1 MSPPGRP
8 RTPDSASAPSGPS
21 AAPDTTARHVRFGWL
36 DLAGPSDDRDGVV
49 VDGSG
54 LALGTP
60 AGRRDYHDPFGDSGP
75 RGYDYGL
82 WVSPPQSST
91 FPVTSIVVSWAAET
105 PGTSWVG
112 VGVRGRPDDDT
123 PWSRW
128 FVVTRW
134 AATDDEIHPT
144 TVPGQ
149 TADGATVEADELNI
163 EPDRGWTSYQV
174 RAILFRLAGTADRS
188 RLTRLGI
195 MTSAVRRGT
204 DSELPPTSRPTLP
217 EPVTL
222 EVPTYSQQLHRDSFP
237 RYDGG
242 GQSWCSPTSVAMVL
256 SYFDALPPPH
266 DYAWVEPQSA
276 DRFVPYLARR
286 CFDHAYG
293 GAGNWAF
300 NTAFAA
306 TRDLEAFVTRLRC
319 LAEAE
324 EFIAAGIPLVTSLA
338 FDDGELDGAGYD
350 TKGHLMVL
358 VGFTETGDVVVNDP
372 ASHRTESNDDVRT
385 VYRRDQVEALW
396 LRSSGGVVY
405 VIHPSYLPLPPAPS
419 EPNW

>member
-1 MSPPGRP
+1 MSPPP
-8 RTPDSASAPSGPS
+8 EAS
-21 AAPDTTARHVRFGWL
+21 DRHVTFGWF
-36 DLAGPSDDRDGVV
+36 DLIGEVADRDGIAN
-49 VDGSG
+49 DGI
-54 LALGTP
+54 ALTLGIP
-60 AGRRDYHDPFGDSGP
+60 AGQTEYHDPFGDSGP
-75 RGYDYGL
+75 RSYDFGF
-82 WVSPPQSST
+82 WVSPPQSTT
-91 FPVTSIVVSWAAET
+91 FPVTSIVASWAAQT
-105 PGTSWVG
+105 PGTSWIG
-112 VGVRGRPDDDT
+112 VGVRGRSSEDE

-128 FVVTRW
+128 FVLTRW

-149 TADGATVEADELNI
+149 SADGASVDADELKI
-163 EPDRGWTSYQV
+163 EPERAWTCYQV
-174 RAILFRLAGTADRS
+174 RAILFRLVGADDRP

-195 MTSAVRRGT
+195 MTSAVQRGREADLPLT
-204 DSELPPTSRPTLP
+204 SKPTRSESVELD
-217 EPVTL
+217 
-222 EVPTYSQQLHRDSFP
+222 VPTYSQQLHRDHYP

-266 DYAWVEPQSA
+266 DYAWVEPMSA

-306 TRDLEAFVTRLRC
+306 TRELEGFVTRLRS

-324 EFIAAGIPLVTSLA
+324 EFIAAGIPLIMSLA

-350 TKGHLMVL
+350 SKGHLMVI
-358 VGFTETGDVVVNDP
+358 VGFTDDGDVIVNDP
-372 ASHRTESNDDVRT
+372 ASHREESNDAVRT
-385 VYRRDQVEALW
+385 VYRRDQVEMLW

-405 VIHPSYLPLPPAPS
+405 VIRPRYFPLPPSPV

>member
-1 MSPPGRP
+1 MSPPP
-8 RTPDSASAPSGPS
+8 EAS
-21 AAPDTTARHVRFGWL
+21 DRHVTFGWF
-36 DLAGPSDDRDGVV
+36 DLIGEVADRDGIAN
-49 VDGSG
+49 DGI
-54 LALGTP
+54 ALTLGIP
-60 AGRRDYHDPFGDSGP
+60 AGQTEYHDPFGDSGP
-75 RGYDYGL
+75 RSYDFGF
-82 WVSPPQSST
+82 WVSPPQSSP
-91 FPVTSIVVSWAAET
+91 FPVTSIVASWAAQT

-112 VGVRGRPDDDT
+112 VGVRGRSSEDE

-128 FVVTRW
+128 FVLTRW

-149 TADGATVEADELNI
+149 SADGASVDADELKI
-163 EPDRGWTSYQV
+163 EPERAWTCYQV
-174 RAILFRLAGTADRS
+174 RAILFRLVGTDDRP

-195 MTSAVRRGT
+195 MTSAVQRGREADLPLT
-204 DSELPPTSRPTLP
+204 SKPTRSESIELD
-217 EPVTL
+217 
-222 EVPTYSQQLHRDSFP
+222 VPTYSQQLHRDHYP

-266 DYAWVEPQSA
+266 DYAWVEPMSA

-306 TRDLEAFVTRLRC
+306 TRDLEGFVTRLRS

-324 EFIAAGIPLVTSLA
+324 EFIAAGIPLIMSLA
-338 FDDGELDGAGYD
+338 FDDGELDGTGYD
-350 TKGHLMVL
+350 SKGHLMVI
-358 VGFTETGDVVVNDP
+358 VGFTDTGDVIVNDP
-372 ASHRTESNDDVRT
+372 ASHRDESNDAVRT
-385 VYRRDQVEALW
+385 VYRRDQVEMLW

-405 VIHPSYLPLPPAPS
+405 VIRPRYYPLPPSPV

>member
-1 MSPPGRP
+1 
-8 RTPDSASAPSGPS
+8 
-21 AAPDTTARHVRFGWL
+21 
-36 DLAGPSDDRDGVV
+36 
-49 VDGSG
+49 
-54 LALGTP
+54 
-60 AGRRDYHDPFGDSGP
+60 
-75 RGYDYGL
+75 
-82 WVSPPQSST
+82 
-91 FPVTSIVVSWAAET
+91 VTSIVASWAAQT

-112 VGVRGRPDDDT
+112 VGVRGRLSDDE

-128 FVVTRW
+128 FVMTRW

-149 TADGATVEADELNI
+149 SADGASVDADELKI
-163 EPDRGWTSYQV
+163 EPESAWTCFQV
-174 RAILFRLAGTADRS
+174 RAILFRLVGTEDRP
-188 RLTRLGI
+188 RLTRLGV
-195 MTSAVRRGT
+195 MTSAVQRGREA
-204 DSELPPTSRPTLP
+204 DLPPTSKPTQS
-217 EPVTL
+217 ESVEL
-222 EVPTYSQQLHRDSFP
+222 EVPTYSQQLHRDHYP

-276 DRFVPYLARR
+276 DRFVPYLARSTY
-286 CFDHAYG
+286 DHAYG

-306 TRDLEAFVTRLRC
+306 TRDLEAFVTRLRS

-324 EFIAAGIPLVTSLA
+324 EFIGAGIPLVMSLA
-338 FDDGELDGAGYD
+338 FDEGELDGAGYD
-350 TKGHLMVL
+350 SKGHLMVI
-358 VGFTETGDVVVNDP
+358 VGFTDTGDVVVNDP
-372 ASHRTESNDDVRT
+372 ASHREESNDAVRT
-385 VYRRDQVEALW
+385 VYRRDQVEMLW

-405 VIHPSYLPLPPAPS
+405 VIRPRYLPLPPSPV